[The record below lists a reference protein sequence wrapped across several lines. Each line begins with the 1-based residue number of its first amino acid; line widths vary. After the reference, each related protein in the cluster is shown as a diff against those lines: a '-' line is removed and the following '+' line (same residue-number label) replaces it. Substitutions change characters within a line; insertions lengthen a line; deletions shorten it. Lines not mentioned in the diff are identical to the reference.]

1 MITEEMINKL
11 LDSLLFVENMETRK
25 VILNSFIKKYGE
37 IPNEYKDA
45 INVIV
50 EM

>member
-11 LDSLLFVENMETRK
+11 LDSLLFVENKETRK
-25 VILNSFIKKYGE
+25 IMLSGFIKKYGE
-37 IPNEYKDA
+37 IPAEYKDA
-45 INVIV
+45 VNAIM